1 MFLVLV
7 ALCGWGAPPTA
18 AQPLEG
24 KVGVYSFPDSEWWE
38 QWMRFQANIEAD
50 PQFDFEWYL
59 NGELGSEQQLL
70 TGARRNR
77 IQVISVSSQGMTS
90 LVPEMGVLMSPY
102 LFDSL
107 EEADF
112 VLDSYLAEPIG
123 DLFRAQ
129 GLEPLVF
136 TDVGWQVL
144 YSVNE
149 PIIVPAD
156 LSGKTIRISPTIIL
170 QSFVEAL
177 GADYAALELG
187 DLIPGLQTGVVNG
200 GLTNVVFVHN
210 ALQGQVCCV
219 TRLQGIYETGVIFAA
234 KRWFDR
240 ATSAQQQALVAA
252 YDSLAVQRP
261 RVRGYVES
269 VIDEGRAQGTRYIDL
284 TAEQRKLWKE
294 ASAGALRRILDS
306 TGADGARLYDLVQQ
320 GKAAFARQ
328 QSEN

>member
-1 MFLVLV
+1 M
-7 ALCGWGAPPTA
+7 

-50 PQFDFEWYL
+50 PKFDFEWYL

-102 LFDSL
+102 IFDSI
-107 EEADF
+107 EEADY
-112 VLDSYLAEPIG
+112 VLDNHLTEPIS

-136 TDVGWQVL
+136 NEVGWQVL
-144 YSVNE
+144 YSVDE
-149 PIIVPAD
+149 PVFVPAD
-156 LSGKTIRISPTIIL
+156 LEGKTIRISPSIIL
-170 QSFVEAL
+170 QSFVEAI

-200 GLTNVVFVHN
+200 GLTNVVFVRN
-210 ALQGQVCCV
+210 ALDGQVCCV

-240 ATSAQQQALVAA
+240 ATPEQQQALVAA
-252 YDSLAVQRP
+252 YDSLEMQRP
-261 RVRGYVES
+261 RVRTYVDS
-269 VIDEGRAQGTRYIDL
+269 VIDESRDRGVQYFDL
-284 TAEQRKLWKE
+284 SPEQRMLWKE
-294 ASAGALRRILDS
+294 ASAGALYRILDS
-306 TGADGARLYDLVQQ
+306 TGADGAKLYNLILE
-320 GKAAFARQ
+320 GKAAFARNQ
-328 QSEN
+328 ESSSSP